1 MCVVSKS
8 MKQGIVFDG
17 SSARRSRGRCI
28 LRITNKET
36 TEKGTDM
43 NTNISYEAATEWLA
57 NHYENVPGIWEQ
69 FDLDSAAL
77 SLTDNALD
85 LNLTSYDDLP
95 VLDLMCIMADS
106 RM

>member
-1 MCVVSKS
+1 M
-8 MKQGIVFDG
+8 
-17 SSARRSRGRCI
+17 
-28 LRITNKET
+28 T
-36 TEKGTDM
+36 
-43 NTNISYEAATEWLA
+43 YEIDYLTAAEWLVK
-57 NHYENVPGIWEQ
+57 HYKSVPGIWEQ

>member
-1 MCVVSKS
+1 
-8 MKQGIVFDG
+8 MKTEINV
-17 SSARRSRGRCI
+17 
-28 LRITNKET
+28 ET
-36 TEKGTDM
+36 
-43 NTNISYEAATEWLA
+43 AAEWLK
-57 NHYENVPGIWEQ
+57 NHYKDVPGIWEQ
-69 FDLDSAAL
+69 FDLDSSAL